1 MKALVTG
8 GAGFIGTNLIKK
20 LLQEGHEVVS
30 LDNYSTGKKEN
41 EQEGCKYYDVD
52 LCEVEDYSVF
62 MDNPDTIYH
71 IGALARIQ
79 PSLTHPVP
87 HIQNNFDSTLN
98 VLEWSRKKGG
108 IPVVYAGSSSKHH
121 GLYGSPY
128 AWVKFAGEELCKL
141 YSECYDVPTSI
152 CRFYNVYGPHQLVDG
167 PYCTVIGIFEEQYQN
182 KTPLTITGTGEQR
195 RDFTHVNDIVDALF
209 RISNAMHGEVD
220 MRYAGEEFELGRGV
234 NHSINEVAD
243 MFGKDYPKEY
253 IPPRKGEY
261 DKTLCEDR
269 KAHEMVEWNPVVNLD
284 DYIKDAIEK

>member
-52 LCEVEDYSVF
+52 LCEVKDYSFF

-71 IGALARIQ
+71 MGALARIQ
-79 PSLTHPVP
+79 PSLTHPVS

-98 VLEWSRKKGG
+98 VLEWARKKGG

-284 DYIKDAIEK
+284 DYIRDAIEK